1 MERYEVPRNVNAIH
15 KRGVEASLLH
25 GDVRDRLEEA
35 DRVGEMRAAEGMRA

>member
-1 MERYEVPRNVNAIH
+1 MDRYEVPRNVDAIY

-35 DRVGEMRAAEGMRA
+35 DRAGEMRAVEGLRA